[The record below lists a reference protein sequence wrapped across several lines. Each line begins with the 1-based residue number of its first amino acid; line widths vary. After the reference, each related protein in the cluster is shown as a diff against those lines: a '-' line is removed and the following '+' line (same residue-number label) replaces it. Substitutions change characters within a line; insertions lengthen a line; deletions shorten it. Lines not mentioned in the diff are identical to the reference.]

1 MIGRR
6 YVYARAIFYNMTYLN
21 VVCRQDL
28 LKNTRG
34 TPYTNKARPNSP
46 FRNVALRRRC
56 FVTLDLLQVVGDG
69 GAVTGLLN
77 IAKCLYDAIHRLE
90 KKATRA
96 EEQGGASETQD
107 LAASLLKVR
116 WSLSDDGSNASFLAP
131 SILGLGRSVV
141 RGVAAGERGREQHL
155 PER

>member
-1 MIGRR
+1 M
-6 YVYARAIFYNMTYLN
+6 
-21 VVCRQDL
+21 
-28 LKNTRG
+28 
-34 TPYTNKARPNSP
+34 
-46 FRNVALRRRC
+46 
-56 FVTLDLLQVVGDG
+56 GDG

-116 WSLSDDGSNASFLAP
+116 WSLADDGSNASF
-131 SILGLGRSVV
+131 
-141 RGVAAGERGREQHL
+141 
-155 PER
+155 